1 MESLVRPY
9 GPYDLLIAR
18 FWCFSQFPASFNW
31 PCPSF
36 PRELTYLQIFI
47 KSQTVPHKFCS
58 LSLSSIYFFL
68 LMCITLR
75 KILGEQFLSTCL
87 LIFITSKKF
96 WARNSTQAQSFCINM
111 NISVNDLGRG
121 TLREV
126 NHSV

>member
-1 MESLVRPY
+1 MRPY

-58 LSLSSIYFFL
+58 LSLSSIYFFS
-68 LMCITLR
+68 TYVYYTD
-75 KILGEQFLSTCL
+75 KNFWVNNFFLP
-87 LIFITSKKF
+87 
-96 WARNSTQAQSFCINM
+96 
-111 NISVNDLGRG
+111 VY
-121 TLREV
+121 
-126 NHSV
+126 